1 MFDPLTIP
9 RNAQQLK
16 IAIQN
21 LPESQLK
28 LRDVRTLL
36 TKIIKA
42 FDELHVTQA
51 LTERELTVKDAEIE
65 KLTAKKKRTKVAR
78 DPNTDFANLES
89 IKEAMD
95 KAKEQQ
101 DAWDK
106 KDRAREAAT
115 TAAMM
120 TERGMS
126 QFMTEFHVNS
136 A

>member
-1 MFDPLTIP
+1 VE
-9 RNAQQLK
+9 RN
-16 IAIQN
+16 
-21 LPESQLK
+21 
-28 LRDVRTLL
+28 
-36 TKIIKA
+36 
-42 FDELHVTQA
+42 
-51 LTERELTVKDAEIE
+51 
-65 KLTAKKKRTKVAR
+65 
-78 DPNTDFANLES
+78 PNTDFANLDN

-95 KAKEQQ
+95 KVKERQ

-106 KDRAREAAT
+106 KDRAREAAA